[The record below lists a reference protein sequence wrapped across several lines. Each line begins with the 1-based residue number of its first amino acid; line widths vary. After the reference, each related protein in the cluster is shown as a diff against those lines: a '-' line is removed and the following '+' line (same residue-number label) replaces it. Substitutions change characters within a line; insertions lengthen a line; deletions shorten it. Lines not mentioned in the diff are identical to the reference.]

1 MNTASDTSCGGKRIC
16 PWWMAHTFDNLL
28 RRLVHPAGKTLAPYV
43 RQGMTA
49 LDIGCGF
56 GHFTLGLARLV
67 GDTGRVA
74 AIDVQR
80 RMLDKTMSRARQAGL
95 GDRITPVLC
104 DGVSLGVSL
113 RADFVLASN
122 VLHEVPNVPALLSEV
137 FGLLRPGGML
147 YVMEPS
153 WHVKAREFAAE
164 MEAAEKA
171 GFSLRER
178 PTLFWETC
186 AVLER
191 PGEGGR

>member
-1 MNTASDTSCGGKRIC
+1 MNTALGASCGGKRIC

-28 RRLVHPAGKTLAPYV
+28 RRLVHPAEKILAPYV
-43 RQGMTA
+43 RQGMIV
-49 LDIGCGF
+49 LDVGCGF

-67 GDTGRVA
+67 GDTGRVV

-104 DGVSLGVSL
+104 GGASLGVNL

-122 VLHEVPNVPALLSEV
+122 VLHEVRDVPALLSEV
-137 FGLLRPGGML
+137 FGLLRPGGLL

-153 WHVKAREFAAE
+153 GHVKARDFAAE
-164 MEAAEKA
+164 MEAAGKA

-186 AVLER
+186 AVLQKPE
-191 PGEGGR
+191 EDGR